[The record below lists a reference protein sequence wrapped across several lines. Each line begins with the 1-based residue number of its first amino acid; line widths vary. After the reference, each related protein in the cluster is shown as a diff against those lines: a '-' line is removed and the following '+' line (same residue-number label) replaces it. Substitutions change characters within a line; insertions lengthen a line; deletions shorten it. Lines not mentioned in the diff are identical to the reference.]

1 MIDEWWGFD
10 CMMSCDRLCEVCGC
24 RDRLK
29 AGSGMKNRKLGLSL
43 RLKATGITLAIT
55 TLALT
60 IMVITG
66 IVQIR
71 SQIAAEQ
78 QRSADAVALGIS
90 RAAEAAMTTGDKT
103 ELSRLTQIFLR
114 DDSLLF
120 IAIYGAQG
128 QHLSEVIRDDGA
140 WDQFQRG
147 QVDTAHCV
155 VGSCKIE
162 ESSQPDK
169 PAARPPK
176 AITQA
181 PGSKLPNS
189 SLGRIFVGLSTRASI
204 DAQIHQSRLM
214 AVAAVVAG
222 LVAAG
227 VLFLTFG
234 PWMRRLQNLTH
245 ASEAISRG
253 DLTTTI
259 GDRND
264 DEIGHLGQSFETM
277 CAALR
282 ERDQQLRGLAETLQ
296 EQVRQRTHD
305 LEHALVVA
313 EEANRAKSLFLA
325 NMSHEL
331 RTPLNGVIG
340 MVDLLLATEPNAQQ
354 RRYCN
359 VAKSSGR
366 ALLDL
371 INDILDFSKIEAGK
385 LEIDS
390 ADFDLHDMI
399 QTTVQML
406 GEHAEKKHLELVCN
420 LGAHVPQVVNG
431 DPARLRQVI
440 ANLISNAVKFT
451 QHGEVVLETSMES
464 ETETHTMVR
473 FNVRDTGMG
482 IPRDRLNR
490 LFKSFS
496 QIDTSTTRKFGG
508 TGLGLAISQRL
519 VQLMGGTIGVES
531 REGKGSTFWFT
542 VKLQKRTQLVAPRR
556 ELSVDLRG
564 MRVLAVDDNQTNRE
578 ILHAQLK
585 SWSLRPDIAA
595 SADQAME
602 LLLSAAERGEP
613 YRFAILDI
621 QMPDKDGLQLAK
633 EIKANDAT
641 ENVVLISLSSISTA
655 LMPQQL
661 SEIGFAASLT
671 KPALPSQLYNAIV
684 DSLATRLPGGI
695 GLLDTPTKDTSI
707 PRLNGVRILLAEDN
721 EVNRLVAS
729 ELLQQAGCICT
740 MVVNG
745 REAVEA
751 ALGNEFDAILMDCQ
765 MPELDGFEATSRIRI
780 AEKGTS
786 PAIHRSIIAL
796 TANAIKG
803 DREKCLAAGMDGYV
817 TKPIDP
823 LELLRTIRAALPAAR
838 LAQIPASSPQ
848 QAATTAVTAAAPPA
862 DAKVPIDLATLS
874 KRCMGNRKLAA
885 KALNKFET
893 SIGADI
899 AVMVERFQA
908 GDAKAAAASAH
919 KLKGAAANV
928 SAEEVR
934 RIAADLEQLARGDD
948 LSQSQK
954 SLDDLDRELARFRE
968 YLSTALGELGMQSS
982 GPGGAAATPAEI
994 ST

>member
-1 MIDEWWGFD
+1 MT
-10 CMMSCDRLCEVCGC
+10 
-24 RDRLK
+24 
-29 AGSGMKNRKLGLSL
+29 NRKLGLSL

-66 IVQIR
+66 IVHFR
-71 SQIAAEQ
+71 SQIAVEQ

-90 RAAEAAMTTGDKT
+90 RAAEAAMTTGDKS
-103 ELSRLTQIFLR
+103 ELSRLTKIFVR

-120 IAIYGAQG
+120 IAIYGAKG
-128 QHLSEVIRDDGA
+128 QNLAEVIRDPSA

-147 QVDTAHCV
+147 QIDTAHCV
-155 VGSCKIE
+155 VGSCKVE
-162 ESSQPDK
+162 ESAQPDK
-169 PAARPPK
+169 PTAPFPIDSGAHDVPDK
-176 AITQA
+176 KLAISA
-181 PGSKLPNS
+181 GS

-234 PWMRRLQNLTH
+234 PWMRRLQNLTR

-277 CAALR
+277 CMAVR

-340 MVDLLLATEPNAQQ
+340 MVDLLLATDPNAQQ

-366 ALLDL
+366 ALLEL

-390 ADFDLHDMI
+390 ADFDLHEMI

-420 LGAHVPQVVNG
+420 LGSHVPQVVNG

-451 QHGEVVLETSMES
+451 QHGEVVLETALES
-464 ETETHTMVR
+464 ETESHTMVR
-473 FNVRDTGMG
+473 FNVRDTGIG
-482 IPRDRLNR
+482 IPQDRLNR

-519 VQLMGGTIGVES
+519 VQMMGGTIGVES

-542 VKLQKRTQLVAPRR
+542 VRLQKRSQLVAPRR

-595 SADQAME
+595 SADQAVEM
-602 LLLSAAERGEP
+602 LKRAAERGEP

-633 EIKANDAT
+633 EIKAD
-641 ENVVLISLSSISTA
+641 ENTKDVVLISLSSISTA

-671 KPALPSQLYNAIV
+671 KPALPSQLFNAIV
-684 DSLATRLPGGI
+684 DSLAIRLPGSR
-695 GLLDTPTKDTSI
+695 GLLDTPAKDQSI
-707 PRLNGVRILLAEDN
+707 PRLTGVRILLAEDN

-729 ELLQQAGCICT
+729 ELLMQAGCVCT

-745 REAVEA
+745 REAVDA
-751 ALGNEFDAILMDCQ
+751 ALGTGFDAILMDCQ
-765 MPELDGFEATSRIRI
+765 MPELDGFEATRTIRV
-780 AEKGTS
+780 AEKGAS
-786 PAIHRSIIAL
+786 PAVHRSIIAL

-817 TKPIDP
+817 SKPIDP
-823 LELLRTIRAALPAAR
+823 LELLRTIRATLPAAR
-838 LAQIPASSPQ
+838 LTQIADATAQQPPTIQ
-848 QAATTAVTAAAPPA
+848 AAAPVTPA
-862 DAKVPIDLATLS
+862 PDAKAPVDLETLS

-885 KALNKFET
+885 KALNKFES
-893 SIGADI
+893 SIGADV
-899 AVMVERFQA
+899 AVIVERFRA
-908 GDAKAAAASAH
+908 GDAKAVAASAH
-919 KLKGAAANV
+919 KIKGAAANV
-928 SAEEVR
+928 SAEDVR
-934 RIAADLEQLARGDD
+934 RIAAELELLAAGDD

-954 SLDDLDRELARFRE
+954 CLDDLDRELERFRD
-968 YLSTALGELGMQSS
+968 YLSTAMTDLGVQPEVSS
-982 GPGGAAATPAEI
+982 PV
-994 ST
+994 SR